1 MIPQMIPGLNTEAL
15 EEALA
20 KGLGGSVCLTSA
32 VALGASSRETPWRI
46 DVEIDDVSM
55 TYLLRYGSGC
65 SKNEV
70 VALRAMAEHP
80 IPTPRIIHWD
90 EAGDVLGVPLFVS
103 AWIEGE
109 PLLPAMKAK
118 EDWAIDLYID
128 TACALQAIQ
137 SDDLPE
143 GAAEQLNVGESAR
156 DVVEAAYA
164 RFTVRDDLI
173 EQSHQRLIE
182 QQPEL
187 PENAFSNGDLWPE
200 NLLVR
205 NRELVGVID
214 WQHAG
219 FTDPLFEFLLPFF
232 LVPELRG
239 LGIEER
245 FCARKGIDP
254 AVLHWYHGV
263 EFFDSLAW
271 VLKIGKPYEIHTEE
285 SLRADLAAWLEA
297 S

>member
-1 MIPQMIPGLNTEAL
+1 MANQRIPGLDDRGVERVLSEAV
-15 EEALA
+15 
-20 KGLGGSVCLTSA
+20 GRSVHLTNA
-32 VALGASSRETPWRI
+32 IALGASSRETPWRI
-46 DVEIDDVSM
+46 DVELDGAPM

-65 SKNEV
+65 SRNEV
-70 VALRAMAEHP
+70 LALRAMAEHP
-80 IPTPRIIHWD
+80 IPTPRIICWD
-90 EAGDVLGVPLFVS
+90 EVGDALGVPLFVS
-103 AWIEGE
+103 AWIEGD

-128 TACALQAIQ
+128 TACALQAIR

-143 GAAEQLNVGESAR
+143 GAVAQLNVGESAR

-164 RFTVRDDLI
+164 RFAVRDDLI
-173 EQSHQRLIE
+173 ERSHRRLIE
-182 QQPEL
+182 RQPGL
-187 PENAFSNGDLWPE
+187 PEIAFSNGDLWPE

-254 AVLHWYHGV
+254 AVLPWYHGV

-285 SLRADLAAWLEA
+285 SLRTDLEAWLSA